1 MQDLSSWN
9 QGLNSCPWSGSRSQL
24 PRKSILQ
31 TPSWCQYAFSQ
42 RESPGMT
49 FPRDICLWIPL
60 SSVPI
65 ASTKLQI
72 CRTSCFHAWFPGLP
86 ACFEHAKVS
95 LSPGTEHDFL
105 PTVFPTLWIY
115 NNMQGKQH
123 LLLEKLPDSPPSC
136 SGLHA
141 HLLFF
146 YTSSVNLS
154 EAISPAISS
163 SAYLCSTLTQQ

>member
-1 MQDLSSWN
+1 
-9 QGLNSCPWSGSRSQL
+9 
-24 PRKSILQ
+24 
-31 TPSWCQYAFSQ
+31 
-42 RESPGMT
+42 MT
-49 FPRDICLWIPL
+49 FPRDDIYLLIPL
-60 SSVPI
+60 GSVLTAGP
-65 ASTKLQI
+65 KRQI
-72 CRTSCFHAWFPGLP
+72 CRSSCFHAWFPGLP